1 MTLRWA
7 SWQSDVR
14 LPRSRSLP
22 RQAFWPTGAA
32 TRRTARLLAVGLALV
47 LGAAVLGLVLLSH
60 DDADPSQIPV
70 LAYHGITT
78 DSAVVEGAA
87 DQRFFDVRLPA
98 FREQMRYLDDAGYD
112 TITPTQYKKW
122 VYGEEVSLPSK
133 PILITFDDGQ
143 TSAQLATPVL
153 EQYGFG
159 ATMYVASGF
168 ANGDFGGP
176 NGEDDWYLSW
186 DELEGMSSTGAWFM
200 QFHAGPSGHAFVRD
214 PEEPTCHRFYPCRFG
229 EDEAT
234 YKARVKSDVA
244 QGLGAMRSAFD
255 LPAGW
260 QGATFAVPWDDAAQS
275 KTTTEP
281 WLAAYFASQFPVV
294 FVQENHAGNVN
305 HQRYRFE
312 VHNPHDL
319 TQFESGLS
327 STRFAG

>member
-7 SWQSDVR
+7 SRQSGAR

-22 RQAFWPTGAA
+22 RRAFWPTRAT
-32 TRRTARLLAVGLALV
+32 TRRTALLLAVGLALV
-47 LGAAVLGLVLLSH
+47 LGAVVLGLVLLSR
-60 DDADPSQIPV
+60 DDADPSRIPV

-98 FREQMRYLDDAGYD
+98 FREQMRYLDDAGYE

-122 VYGEEVSLPSK
+122 VYGEDVSLPSK

-153 EQYGFG
+153 EHYGFS
-159 ATMYVASGF
+159 ATMFVASGF
-168 ANGDFGGP
+168 ADGDFGGP
-176 NGEDDWYLSW
+176 NGEDDWYLGW
-186 DELEGMSSTGAWFM
+186 DELKGMRSTGAWVM

-214 PEEPTCHRFYPCRFG
+214 ADDPTCHRFYPCRFG
-229 EDEAT
+229 EDDAT
-234 YKARVKSDVA
+234 YQARVKSDVA
-244 QGLGAMRSAFD
+244 QGLGAMRSVFD
-255 LPAGW
+255 LPTDW
-260 QGATFAVPWDDAAQS
+260 RSTTFAVPWDDAAQS
-275 KTTTEP
+275 GTTTEP

-294 FVQENHAGNVN
+294 FVQEKYAGNVN

-319 TQFESGLS
+319 TRFESGLS
-327 STRFAG
+327 STRFAA